1 LSRPRPHAHPGARS
15 RPRTGKASSAGQA
28 GVAARAAALRIL
40 SSVLDDGK
48 PLDGAL
54 EAYENS
60 ATITKMATR
69 ERAFTRA
76 MVGKTLRHLG
86 QIQTLLAGL
95 IAKPPHRA
103 GALNRILELATAQIM
118 FMEAADHAAVSLAV
132 DQVAADPRASRYK
145 GLANAVLRRLVR
157 EKPKLLA
164 SVEAPNLNTPP
175 WLWERWV
182 AALGEPV
189 AKRLAAAHAIEP
201 YLDISTGTD
210 PAPIAKALGGTVLP
224 TGSVRL
230 IPSGPIEALPG
241 FADGTWWV
249 QDTAAS
255 LPARLL
261 GDVAGLKVADLCA
274 APGGKTAALAAAGA
288 TVTAVDISAERLH
301 RLTANLARLGLS
313 AEVVTADILAW
324 QPETLFDAI
333 LLDAPCSSTG
343 TIRRHPDIAHLK
355 KPGDVLA
362 LASVQAHMID
372 QAAKL
377 LKPGGR
383 LIYCSCSLEPEEG
396 EDLVTGAIE
405 RNDLDL
411 ERIGANEVGGLEEVI
426 TAEGTL
432 RTLPG
437 HLTMPT
443 ERLSGMDGFFA
454 MRLRKR

>member
-1 LSRPRPHAHPGARS
+1 LNRPRPHARAGARS
-15 RPRTGKASSAGQA
+15 GPRTSKASSAGQA

-40 SSVLDDGK
+40 SSVLDDGQA
-48 PLDGAL
+48 LDSAL
-54 EAYENS
+54 ETYENS

-86 QIQTLLAGL
+86 QIRALLAGL

-103 GALNRILELATAQIM
+103 GALDRILELATAQIM

-132 DQVAADPRASRYK
+132 DQVADDLRASRYK

-157 EKPKLLA
+157 EKPQLLA
-164 SVEAPNLNTPP
+164 TVEAPNLNTPP

-182 AALGEPV
+182 TTWGEPV
-189 AKRLAAAHAIEP
+189 AKQIAAAHAIEP
-201 YLDISTGTD
+201 YLDVSTRAD

-230 IPSGPIEALPG
+230 IPSGPVEALPG

-255 LPARLL
+255 LPVRLL
-261 GDVAGLKVADLCA
+261 GDVAGLKIADLCA

-288 TVTAVDISAERLH
+288 AVTAVDISAERLH
-301 RLTANLARLGLS
+301 RLTANLTRLGLS

-324 QPETLFDAI
+324 QPETLFDAV
-333 LLDAPCSSTG
+333 LLDAPCTSTG

-355 KPGDVLA
+355 KPADIPA
-362 LASVQAHMID
+362 LASLQAQMID
-372 QAAKL
+372 QAAKF

-383 LIYCSCSLEPEEG
+383 LVYCSCSLEPEEG
-396 EDLVTGAIE
+396 EHHVTGTIE

-411 ERIGANEVGGLEEVI
+411 ERIEASEISGLEDAI
-426 TAEGTL
+426 TAQGTL

-437 HLTMPT
+437 HLTMPS